1 MMMSPET
8 YYETRIKDKTS
19 EEILKEIET
28 LEANIKH
35 QKEIMKNPYSEEAL
49 TMPSP
54 KTVAKVEKEYL
65 KIAKKAYQELELIA
79 DRQKKPV

>member
-8 YYETRIKDKTS
+8 YYETTIKGKPQK
-19 EEILKEIET
+19 EALKEIEA
-28 LEANIKH
+28 LEADIKH

-54 KTVAKVEKEYL
+54 KTVVKVEKEYL
-65 KIAKKAYQELELIA
+65 KIAKKAHWELTGELLTTSSEA
-79 DRQKKPV
+79 

>member
-8 YYETRIKDKTS
+8 YYETNIKDKTS

-28 LEANIKH
+28 LEADIKH
-35 QKEIMKNPYSEEAL
+35 QKEILKNPYSEEAL

-54 KTVAKVEKEYL
+54 KTIVKVDKEYL
-65 KIAKKAYQELELIA
+65 KIAKKAYREVTGE
-79 DRQKKPV
+79 